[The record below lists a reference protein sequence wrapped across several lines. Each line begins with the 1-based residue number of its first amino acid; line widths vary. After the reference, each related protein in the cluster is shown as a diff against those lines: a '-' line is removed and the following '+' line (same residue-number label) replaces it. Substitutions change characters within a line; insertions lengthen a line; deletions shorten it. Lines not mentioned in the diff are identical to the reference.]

1 MFFLLF
7 IAITYYKIL
16 QIICILQPFNDHI
29 PYFDLFSQPP
39 FWRQIPQC
47 YHSFLLLVHHDFYRT
62 IILRHQLRMNSRHA
76 PQGGIASPFQFTA
89 MTRRIASS
97 PFVIILKIALRSAH
111 TPSVHAVSMQTRHKF
126 CRKPTLP
133 LTHRLF
139 FIGTIIALS
148 SAT

>member
-47 YHSFLLLVHHDFYRT
+47 YHSFLLIVHHDFYRT
-62 IILRHQLRMNSRHA
+62 IILRHQLRHEFPACSTGRNCLAFPVHCNDTPDRVLDVCNH
-76 PQGGIASPFQFTA
+76 IEN
-89 MTRRIASS
+89 RIA
-97 PFVIILKIALRSAH
+97 FRAH
-111 TPSVHAVSMQTRHKF
+111 AQCTCGINADADINFAGS
-126 CRKPTLP
+126 
-133 LTHRLF
+133 RLYR
-139 FIGTIIALS
+139 
-148 SAT
+148 

>member
-62 IILRHQLRMNSRHA
+62 IILRHQLRHEFPACSTGRNCLAFPVHCNDTPDRVL
-76 PQGGIASPFQFTA
+76 P
-89 MTRRIASS
+89 R
-97 PFVIILKIALRSAH
+97 RSANRNRPRKH
-111 TPSVHAVSMQTRHKF
+111 GRYQCRRRHKF

-139 FIGTIIALS
+139 FIGTIIAYLLLLDCS
-148 SAT
+148 KP